1 MSVEQIENNGRLEQ
15 LVIPPVWQIEPVQPP
30 PGSIFQPVELVTP
43 EEIEAALK
51 LPPYKSEIDVSLINY
66 LSNLRMVTSQSRSSI
81 ANCSPSL
88 VTERGESRL
97 RPPFALKVLIEAR
110 EEHIL
115 WTPEDK
121 AYLCFREQD
130 RNEQIIKESLTLDS
144 FISRLLIVA
153 KQENSIKFL
162 CRPRGEESIKYK
174 GLLDIPGG
182 SLKQTEAAE
191 KDLDNPPI
199 VSGSRA
205 LTETFS
211 YGATREYLEEFGTLI
226 PAIQHRIGSF
236 ITFITDTEKSFLEV
250 TELALVSSLDLE
262 ALEMLGNYRRSQ
274 RSSLGNEWQIKNI
287 DSVLQE
293 KLPILP
299 TVFSSLSRF
308 KGNYVYEYEGWQIY
322 GEYIPY
328 NQTYFATRGK
338 EITLDSP
345 LQG

>member
-1 MSVEQIENNGRLEQ
+1 MSVEQTENKGRPEQ
-15 LVIPPVWQIEPVQPP
+15 LVIPPDWKIEPVQPP
-30 PGSIFQPVELVTP
+30 PGRIFQPVELITP

-66 LSNLRMVTSQSRSSI
+66 LSNLRMVTSRSRSNI

-88 VTERGESRL
+88 VTERGETRL
-97 RPPFALKVLIEAR
+97 SPPINLKALIEVR

-115 WTPEDK
+115 WTSEDT

-153 KQENSIKFL
+153 KQENSINFL

-182 SLKQTEAAE
+182 KLKLTEEAK
-191 KDLDNPPI
+191 KDLNNPPI

-211 YGATREYLEEFGTLI
+211 HGAIREYLEEFGALI

-236 ITFITDTEKSFLEV
+236 ITFIIDEEKSFLEV
-250 TELALVSSLDLE
+250 TELALVSSIDLG
-262 ALEMLGNYRRSQ
+262 ALKMLGNYRRSQ
-274 RSSLGNEWQIKNI
+274 GASLGNEWQIKNI

-299 TVFSSLSRF
+299 TVFSSLSRL
-308 KGNYVYEYEGWQIY
+308 KGNYVYEHEGWQIY

-328 NQTYFATRGK
+328 NQTSRGK